1 MRFSVLV
8 GATFAA
14 SAAAAHP
21 DIFLIRHAEKN
32 RDGTISAQGMKREQ
46 CLIDVFG
53 RDSQYNIQKIIT
65 PNPHPGS
72 NVSQRPYNTT
82 LPLAESLGLTIEH
95 KCEYD
100 DMECAAREAKA
111 YRGPGN
117 ILIAWEHV
125 RLRLVSD
132 DLGADAPKYPDSH
145 FDLIYNQPYPYDS
158 VTVTSENCPGLD
170 G

>member
-72 NVSQRPYNTT
+72 KEQSTADPPFAN
-82 LPLAESLGLTIEH
+82 E
-95 KCEYD
+95 K
-100 DMECAAREAKA
+100 K
-111 YRGPGN
+111 YRTKGKGT
-117 ILIAWEHV
+117 
-125 RLRLVSD
+125 R
-132 DLGADAPKYPDSH
+132 
-145 FDLIYNQPYPYDS
+145 
-158 VTVTSENCPGLD
+158 
-170 G
+170 